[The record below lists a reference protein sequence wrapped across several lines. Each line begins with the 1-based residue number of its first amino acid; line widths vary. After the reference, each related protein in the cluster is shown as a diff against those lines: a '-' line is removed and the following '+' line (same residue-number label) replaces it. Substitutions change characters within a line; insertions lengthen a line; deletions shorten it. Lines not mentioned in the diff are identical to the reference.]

1 MDGGFCVMNH
11 TCTGPKPFFMMATG
25 KVGMEGE
32 QVIGSHVTKVVGL
45 STG

>member
-1 MDGGFCVMNH
+1 MNH
-11 TCTGPKPFFMMATG
+11 TCTGPKPFSMATG